1 MNPQQHQTR
10 PILFVAIVL
19 AAAASGCGARLEPV
33 SPVPAECPV
42 LGDQLSGRWE
52 GTWQSLEGRGT
63 RAFQAEFVAC
73 GNSEYR
79 ARYQTHIGSL
89 LPLSHEMT
97 HSASRRA
104 DTTQFRG
111 ELGQNGLLGRGTR
124 FEGSTD
130 GVTLVIHYQSA
141 RDFGVIRLRRADP
154 DSAPGLAQVLAG
166 AMRNRAG

>member
-10 PILFVAIVL
+10 PILLVAIVF
-19 AAAASGCGARLEPV
+19 AAAASGCGTRREPV

-42 LGDQLSGRWE
+42 SGDQLSGRWE
-52 GTWQSLEGRGT
+52 GTWQSLERGGS
-63 RAFQAEFVAC
+63 RPLEAEFVPC
-73 GNSEYR
+73 GNGEYR
-79 ARYQTHIGSL
+79 ARYQIQIGSL

-111 ELGQNGLLGRGTR
+111 ELGQSALPGLGTR

-130 GVTLVIHYQSA
+130 GVTLVIHYKSA
-141 RDFGVIRLRRADP
+141 SNFGVIRLRRADP
-154 DSAPGLAQVLAG
+154 AGTPGLAQVLVD